1 MDEDDFTALATD
13 AIRSED
19 KVYVTR
25 VYGEGRL
32 YDIYLTA
39 EPVPDNLRSD
49 DDG

>member
-1 MDEDDFTALATD
+1 MDEDDFAALATD

-19 KVYVTR
+19 RVYVTR

-39 EPVPDNLRSD
+39 ELVPDNQER